1 MKYGKICR
9 KNHEIWHNTANLP
22 FKKEA
27 STTIY
32 CGLQK
37 NQDKY
42 AILSEKIL
50 QKNVYLFIE
59 RATNSF
65 SSKTLISETSINSIS
80 EIIKDVT
87 KRYCTFHSLRHSY
100 ITYQLINILNSENSN
115 PYLILDLCIK
125 AGHSTPAISLS
136 SYAHYYFIRLYNRK
150 DTVQQNSV

>member
-1 MKYGKICR
+1 M
-9 KNHEIWHNTANLP
+9 
-22 FKKEA
+22 
-27 STTIY
+27 
-32 CGLQK
+32 
-37 NQDKY
+37 
-42 AILSEKIL
+42 

-87 KRYCTFHSLRHSY
+87 KMYCTFHSLRHSY

-150 DTVQQNSV
+150 DTV